1 MAVKNFTKRKQSS
14 KRKTRKQIKHR
25 KQQGGDLKN
34 MINSSKKTLLKMESE
49 LRSLNSALEIIQDND
64 QGQKSQG
71 KAWHPDGKIV
81 TSDDVEA
88 VENDIQLKTNQ
99 ILEVKKKIGE
109 INSSYGSVSEIK
121 NY

>member
-49 LRSLNSALEIIQDND
+49 LRSLVSALNIITNN
-64 QGQKSQG
+64 GQ
-71 KAWHPDGKIV
+71 AWHPDDKIV

-88 VENDIQLKTNQ
+88 VTSDIQLKENQ

-121 NY
+121 NN